1 MAAQFAW
8 KAAAYTEREA
18 ASFSPYPPYRK
29 NKSLHSLRNWLLELA
44 RETMMREESEDAAH
58 DFDHLVRTISIAE
71 TIQRQEG
78 GDLSIIWAAVA
89 LHDIGQARER
99 KYGGDHALIG
109 AEMAEKLLTGT
120 IFPQTS
126 IPAVQQAIRD
136 HRLSGGNIPQSLEG
150 RILYDADK
158 IDCLGAIGI
167 GRLYCITGRYNQ
179 KIYTPLPDGIS
190 EPVDPL
196 IVRQLRRR
204 PDYSPSI
211 EFQLLF
217 GNLPERMTTK
227 AGRELAQERYDYM
240 ADFFRRLRLEIAG
253 DL

>member
-1 MAAQFAW
+1 MQELRSWILQQVQAALDQEEPGDASHDYEHIVRVFA
-8 KAAAYTEREA
+8 
-18 ASFSPYPPYRK
+18 
-29 NKSLHSLRNWLLELA
+29 L
-44 RETMMREESEDAAH
+44 
-58 DFDHLVRTISIAE
+58 AE
-71 TIQRQEG
+71 TLQKREG
-78 GDLSIIWAAVA
+78 GDLPTIWAAVA
-89 LHDIGQARER
+89 FHDIGQERER
-99 KYGGDHALIG
+99 RNGGDHALIG
-109 AEMAEKLLTGT
+109 AEMAGDLLAGT
-120 IFPQTS
+120 MFPQQS

-136 HRLSGGNIPQSLEG
+136 HRMTGGIIPQSLEG

-179 KIYTPLPDGIS
+179 KIYTPVPDDIS

-196 IVRQLRRR
+196 VVRQLRRR

-227 AGRELAQERYDYM
+227 AGRELALERYDYM
-240 ADFFRRLRLEIAG
+240 AEFFQRLRLEVAG